1 MFFERFQPWSTDN
14 AWIRKNFIRIFRHFT
29 VNRWKCDYNNVEST
43 NESKPNTI
51 RRGINKKNSLKMKF
65 FKDLPRASE
74 SIWDCQSDKL
84 VEAKIRNRWS
94 ATENFLLDYDKQT
107 TTEET
112 KWVEMEK
119 LIWRFTWHM
128 ETKTRKILEFPEEI
142 SQIFYFL
149 SWWRKFLY
157 EFKQHEPKKIITKIQ
172 DKFSANKFIPFNRK
186 QLAAFL

>member
-1 MFFERFQPWSTDN
+1 
-14 AWIRKNFIRIFRHFT
+14 
-29 VNRWKCDYNNVEST
+29 
-43 NESKPNTI
+43 
-51 RRGINKKNSLKMKF
+51 MKF